1 MLLNEY
7 LDSPC
12 SSLSIPYW
20 KSKVIQ
26 IPQNIKI
33 VHHSDFYDELLND
46 YYDERYF
53 RLIHYLD
60 DVDNEVP
67 NEFCVKTANLS
78 DIPLIVETINDCYSD
93 LSVSYEQIF
102 SYTKNKVYDSNLWIL
117 VYESKTNQIVGCG
130 IADFDSEAKEGI
142 LEWIQVLP
150 QYRGKQIGQLI
161 VNQLLC
167 RMKNADFATVSGKVD
182 NVTKPE
188 KLYRK
193 CGFVG
198 NDIWH
203 ILHKKMLNKSE

>member
-1 MLLNEY
+1 MLLCEY

-33 VHHSDFYDELLND
+33 VHNSDFYDELLND
-46 YYDERYF
+46 YCDERYF
-53 RLIHYLD
+53 RLIHYLND
-60 DVDNEVP
+60 IDNKIP
-67 NEFCVKTANLS
+67 NEFCVKTANLT
-78 DIPLIVETINDCYSD
+78 DIQLIVETINNCYSD
-93 LSVSYEQIF
+93 LSVNYEQIL
-102 SYTKNKVYDSNLWIL
+102 SYTKTQVYDSNLWIL
-117 VYESKTNQIVGCG
+117 VYEVETNQIVGCG

-150 QYRGKQIGQLI
+150 QYRGRKIGQLI

-167 RMKNADFATVSGKVD
+167 RMNNADFATVSGKVD

-203 ILHKKMLNKSE
+203 ILHKKY

>member
-1 MLLNEY
+1 MLLDEY
-7 LDSPC
+7 LNSPC

-20 KSKVIQ
+20 KSKVIK

-33 VHHSDFYDELLND
+33 VHHSDFYGELLND

-60 DVDNEVP
+60 DIDDEMS
-67 NEFCVKTANLS
+67 NEFFVKTADLS
-78 DIPLIVETINDCYSD
+78 DIQLIVETINNCYSD

-102 SYTKNKVYDSNLWIL
+102 SYTKTKVYDSNLWIL
-117 VYESKTNQIVGCG
+117 VYEVKTNQIVGCG
-130 IADFDSEAKEGI
+130 IADFDSEVKEGI

-150 QYRGKQIGQLI
+150 EYRGRKIGKLI

-167 RMKNADFATVSGKVD
+167 RMKNADFATVSGKVN

-188 KLYRK
+188 KLYRQ

-203 ILHKKMLNKSE
+203 ILYKK

>member
-60 DVDNEVP
+60 DVNNEVP
-67 NEFCVKTANLS
+67 NEFCVKTANLL

-102 SYTKNKVYDSNLWIL
+102 SYTKTKVYDSNLWIL

-203 ILHKKMLNKSE
+203 ILHKKC

>member
-1 MLLNEY
+1 MLLDEY
-7 LDSPC
+7 LNSPC

-20 KSKVIQ
+20 KSKVIK

-33 VHHSDFYDELLND
+33 IHHSDFYGELLND

-60 DVDNEVP
+60 DIDDEMS
-67 NEFCVKTANLS
+67 NEFFVKTADLS
-78 DIPLIVETINDCYSD
+78 DIQLIVETINNCYSD

-102 SYTKNKVYDSNLWIL
+102 SYTKTKVYDSNLWIL
-117 VYESKTNQIVGCG
+117 VYEVKTNQIVGCG
-130 IADFDSEAKEGI
+130 IADFDSEVKEGI

-150 QYRGKQIGQLI
+150 EYRGRKIGKLI

-167 RMKNADFATVSGKVD
+167 RMKNADFATVSGKVN

-188 KLYRK
+188 KLYRQ

-203 ILHKKMLNKSE
+203 ILYKK

>member
-102 SYTKNKVYDSNLWIL
+102 SYTKTKVYDSNLWIL

-203 ILHKKMLNKSE
+203 ILHKKC